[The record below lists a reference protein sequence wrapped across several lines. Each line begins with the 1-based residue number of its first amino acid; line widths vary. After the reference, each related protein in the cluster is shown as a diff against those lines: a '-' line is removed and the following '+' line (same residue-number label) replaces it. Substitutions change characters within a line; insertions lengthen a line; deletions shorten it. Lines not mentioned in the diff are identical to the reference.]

1 MRRRVVVTG
10 LGAVSPLGLSVDES
24 WASALAGRSGIGKI
38 DIYDPSPLRTHIAGL
53 VRPFDVRDYVTPAFD
68 FAPANR
74 RLRFA
79 LAATE
84 MALSDAGVST
94 DRVDPSRIGISLGSN
109 ELHYDELGVGGSLSR
124 VYDGE
129 RFDEGA
135 WLPELLA
142 LESVPMEQL
151 LQESHETVSL
161 LSVQYGTLGPTASYL
176 TACAAGAQAI
186 GEAVRMVRRGAADVC
201 ITGGTDSMLT
211 AFDVIGFTNLGALS
225 RRNDEPERAS
235 RPFDVY
241 RDGFVLGEGAAILVV
256 ESLEHALARGA
267 RIYAEIVG
275 YGTGIENHHLTAMS
289 PDAIGPVT
297 AIRRALADARLAPE
311 QIGYVNA
318 HGTSTVENDA
328 AETLAIKTV
337 LGEHAKRIPV
347 SSTKSM
353 TGHLVAAAGAIE
365 AVFSILALRDGVAP
379 PTINYET
386 PDPECDLDY
395 VPNAAREISAEF
407 VASNSFGFGGQNVTL
422 VFGLPPGDSQG

>member
-1 MRRRVVVTG
+1 MKRRVVVTG
-10 LGAVSPLGLSVDES
+10 LGAVSPIGLSAETS
-24 WASALAGRSGIGKI
+24 WTAAIAGQSGVRTI

-53 VRPFDVRDYVTPAFD
+53 VAPFDVTDFIEPRHAFH
-68 FAPANR
+68 PENR
-74 RLRFA
+74 RLRFG
-79 LAATE
+79 LAAVE
-84 MALSDAGVST
+84 MALVDAGVAM
-94 DRVDPSRIGISLGSN
+94 DRIDLERVGISLGSN
-109 ELHYDELGVGGSLSR
+109 ELHYDENVIGGTLAN

-129 RFDEGA
+129 QFDEARWIG
-135 WLPELLA
+135 ELLA
-142 LESVPMEQL
+142 HETIPMRQL
-151 LQESHETVSL
+151 LQESHETVSY
-161 LSVQYGTLGPTASYL
+161 LSSQFGTMGPTASYL
-176 TACAAGAQAI
+176 TACAASAQAI
-186 GEAVRMVRRGAADVC
+186 GEGVRMIRRGAADVC

-211 AFDVIGFTNLGALS
+211 PFDVFGFTNLGALS

-241 RDGFVLGEGAAILVV
+241 RDGFVLGEGAAILML
-256 ESLEHALARGA
+256 ESLEHARARGA
-267 RIYAEIVG
+267 RVYAEVVG

-289 PDAIGPVT
+289 PNAIGPVT
-297 AIRRALADARLAPE
+297 AIRRALADAGLEPDR
-311 QIGYVNA
+311 IGYINA

-337 LGEHAKRIPV
+337 LGEHAGRIPI

-365 AVFSILALRDGVAP
+365 ALFSVLTLRDQVAP

-395 VPNAAREISAEF
+395 VPNVARPIEVDY

-422 VFGLPPGDSQG
+422 IFGREPNP

>member
-10 LGAVSPLGLSVDES
+10 LGAVSPIGLSAETS
-24 WASALAGRSGIGKI
+24 WTAALAGQSGVRTI

-53 VRPFDVRDYVTPAFD
+53 VAPFEVSDFIEPRHAFH
-68 FAPANR
+68 PENR
-74 RLRFA
+74 RLRFG
-79 LAATE
+79 LAAVE
-84 MALSDAGVST
+84 MALVDAGVAM
-94 DRVDPSRIGISLGSN
+94 DRIDLERVGISLGSN
-109 ELHYDELGVGGSLSR
+109 ELHYDENVIGGTLAN

-129 RFDEGA
+129 QFDEARWIG
-135 WLPELLA
+135 ELLA
-142 LESVPMEQL
+142 HETIPMRQL
-151 LQESHETVSL
+151 LQESHETVSY
-161 LSVQYGTLGPTASYL
+161 LSSQFETMGPTASYL
-176 TACAAGAQAI
+176 TACAASAQAI
-186 GEAVRMVRRGAADVC
+186 GEGVRMIRRGAADVC

-211 AFDVIGFTNLGALS
+211 PFDVFGFTNLGALS

-241 RDGFVLGEGAAILVV
+241 RDGFVLGEGAAILML
-256 ESLEHALARGA
+256 ESLEHARARGA
-267 RIYAEIVG
+267 RIYAEVVG

-289 PDAIGPVT
+289 PNAIGPVT
-297 AIRRALADARLAPE
+297 AIRRALADADLEPDR
-311 QIGYVNA
+311 IGYINA

-337 LGEHAKRIPV
+337 LGEHAKRIPI

-365 AVFSILALRDGVAP
+365 ALFSVLTLRDQVAP

-395 VPNAAREISAEF
+395 VPNVARPIEVDF

-422 VFGLPPGDSQG
+422 IFGREPNP

>member
-10 LGAVSPLGLSVDES
+10 LGAVSPLGLSVEAS
-24 WASALAGRSGIGKI
+24 WASALAGRSGIRTI
-38 DIYDPSPLRTHIAGL
+38 DIYDPTPLRTHIAGL
-53 VRPFDVRDYVTPAFD
+53 VPPFDVRDFVEPRFGFGPT
-68 FAPANR
+68 NR
-74 RLRFA
+74 RLRFG

-84 MALSDAGVST
+84 MALRDAGLET
-94 DRVDPSRIGISLGSN
+94 DWSDPTRVGIALGSN
-109 ELHYDELGVGGSLSR
+109 ELHFDENVIGETLAS
-124 VYDGE
+124 VYDGK
-129 RFDEGA
+129 RFDEAA
-135 WLPELLA
+135 WIGELLA
-142 LESVPMEQL
+142 REALPMEQL

-161 LSVQYGTLGPTASYL
+161 LSVQYGTLGPTTSYL

-186 GEAVRMVRRGAADVC
+186 GEAVRMVRRGSVDVC
-201 ITGGTDSMLT
+201 LTGGTDSMLT

-241 RDGFVLGEGAAILVV
+241 RDGFVLGEGAAILVL
-256 ESLEHALARGA
+256 ESLEHARARGA
-267 RIYAEIVG
+267 KVYAEVVG

-297 AIRRALADARLAPE
+297 AIRRALADAALAPDE
-311 QIGYVNA
+311 IGYINA
-318 HGTSTVENDA
+318 HGTSTIENDA
-328 AETLAIKTV
+328 AETLAVKIA
-337 LGEHAKRIPV
+337 LGEHATRIPI
-347 SSTKSM
+347 SSTKSL

-365 AVFSILALRDGVAP
+365 AVFSILTLRDQTAP

-395 VPNAAREISAEF
+395 VPNVAREVSVDY

-422 VFGLPPGDSQG
+422 VFGRGPDR

>member
-1 MRRRVVVTG
+1 VSRRVVVTG
-10 LGAVSPLGLSVDES
+10 LGAVSPLGLSVEAS
-24 WASALAGRSGIGKI
+24 WEAASEGRSGIRTI
-38 DIYDPSPLRTHIAGL
+38 DIYDPAPLRTHIAGL
-53 VRPFDVRDYVTPAFD
+53 VDPFDVGDFVAPKFGFPAS
-68 FAPANR
+68 NR

-84 MALSDAGVST
+84 MALRDAGLSIEGG
-94 DRVDPSRIGISLGSN
+94 DPRRVGIALGSN
-109 ELHYDELGVGGSLSR
+109 ELHYDECGVGDSLAR
-124 VYDGE
+124 VYDG
-129 RFDEGA
+129 RAFDEAA
-135 WLPELLA
+135 WLAELEA
-142 LESVPMEQL
+142 EESMPLEQL
-151 LQESHETVSL
+151 FQESHETVSY
-161 LSVQYGTLGPTASYL
+161 LSVQYGVLGPTSSYL
-176 TACAAGAQAI
+176 TACAAGAQSI
-186 GEAVRMVRRGAADVC
+186 GEAVRMVRRGTVDVC
-201 ITGGTDSMLT
+201 LTGGTDSMLT

-225 RRNDEPERAS
+225 RRNDEPTRAS

-267 RIYAEIVG
+267 KIYAEIVG
-275 YGTGIENHHLTAMS
+275 YGTAIEKHHLTAMS

-297 AIRRALADARLAPE
+297 AVRRALRDAGLEPG

-337 LGEHAKRIPV
+337 FGEHAYRVPV

-365 AVFSILALRDGVAP
+365 AAFSILALRDQTAP

-386 PDPECDLDY
+386 PDPACDLDY
-395 VPNAAREISAEF
+395 VPNEARSIEADY

-422 VFGLPPGDSQG
+422 IFGRPPDDSRG

>member
-10 LGAVSPLGLSVDES
+10 LGAVSPIGLSVEES
-24 WASALAGRSGIGKI
+24 WESVLAGRSGIGTI

-53 VRPFDVRDYVTPAFD
+53 VPPFDVHD
-68 FAPANR
+68 FVDPQHPFHSDNR
-74 RLRFA
+74 RLRFG
-79 LAATE
+79 LAATQ
-84 MALSDAGVST
+84 MALRDAGIEM
-94 DRVDPSRIGISLGSN
+94 DRLDPERVGIALGSN
-109 ELHYDELGVGGSLSR
+109 ELQFDEHVIGGTLAN
-124 VYDGE
+124 VYNGE
-129 RFDEGA
+129 RFDEAA
-135 WLPELLA
+135 WVGELLA
-142 LESVPMEQL
+142 HESPPMRQL
-151 LQESHETVSL
+151 LQESHETVSY
-161 LSVQYGTLGPTASYL
+161 LSSQFGTQGPTASYL

-186 GEAVRMVRRGAADVC
+186 GEGYRMIRRGAADVC
-201 ITGGTDSMLT
+201 LSGGTDSMLT

-225 RRNDEPERAS
+225 RRNDEPKRAS

-241 RDGFVLGEGAAILVV
+241 RDGFVLGEGAAILVI
-256 ESLEHALARGA
+256 ESLEHARARGA

-297 AIRRALADARLAPE
+297 AIRRALSDAGLAPE
-311 QIGYVNA
+311 RIGYINA

-328 AETLAIKTV
+328 AETRAIKTV
-337 LGEHAKRIPV
+337 LGEHAKNIPI

-365 AVFSILALRDGVAP
+365 AAFSVLTLRDQVAP

-395 VPNAAREISAEF
+395 VPNVARPIDVEF

-422 VFGLPPGDSQG
+422 IFGCEPGE